1 MQIKLLSKAEIP
13 EWTEYVELH
22 PDSSFYHK
30 AEWKEVI
37 EKSFGHKTYYLM
49 AIEGDSVVGILPLV
63 HLKSFLFGSILCSM
77 PFQGIGGICADSEDA
92 ESALLDAAG
101 ELLREVKGDYLEL
114 RHRKRSKADIPV
126 KTNKVTMT
134 VELDPDPEVIWN
146 NFTTKHR
153 TNIRRAA
160 KNGLEIKVG
169 TKEFLKDFY
178 AIESTGWRD
187 LGTPFYRMS
196 FFNNILEAFENSV
209 EIYLVIYQ
217 GRPIA
222 TAFNGLFRD
231 TVDGMWTYSL
241 REFAKLQTTYF
252 IYWEMIKRACQE
264 GYKQFHLGRS
274 TTESGGSF
282 FKKKW
287 NATPK
292 QLYWEYIL
300 NKNKGSK
307 LPELNVDNPRYQLAI
322 NSWKKMP
329 VWFTKMIG
337 PHIAKN
343 IP

>member
-1 MQIKLLSKAEIP
+1 MKIELLSKAEIP
-13 EWTEYVELH
+13 EWTEYVESH
-22 PDSSFYHK
+22 PDSTFYHK

-49 AIEGDSVVGILPLV
+49 AMDGDSVAGILPLV
-63 HLKSFLFGSILCSM
+63 HIRSLLFGSILCSM
-77 PFQGIGGICADSEDA
+77 PFLNFGGICADNEETEKFLLKEA
-92 ESALLDAAG
+92 ETI
-101 ELLREVKGDYLEL
+101 LREVNGDYLEL
-114 RHRKRSKADIPV
+114 RHIKKSRADIPS
-126 KTNKVTMT
+126 KTHKVSMT
-134 VELDPDPEVIWN
+134 LELNSDPDVLWN
-146 NFTTKHR
+146 NFKTKHR

-169 TKEFLKDFY
+169 TKELLKDFY

-222 TAFNGLFRD
+222 TAFNGLFGD

-241 REFAKLQTTYF
+241 KEFAKLQTTYF

-274 TTESGGSF
+274 TNETGATF
-282 FKKKW
+282 YKKKW
-287 NATPK
+287 NAVTR

-300 NKNKGSK
+300 NKSKGSK
-307 LPELNVDNPRYQLAI
+307 LPELNVDNPKYQFAI

-337 PHIAKN
+337 PRIAKN